1 MAYAN
6 QQNSLQYENRQQ
18 IEEIKQEI
26 LQSHQTN
33 QREYIELSKKFQDN
47 AEGNQI
53 QTMAARTGSMN
64 DDGTVSYDLTGTNM
78 QS

>member
-6 QQNSLQYENRQQ
+6 QQNALQYENQQQ

-47 AEGNQI
+47 AQGNQI
-53 QTMAARTGSMN
+53 QT
-64 DDGTVSYDLTGTNM
+64 
-78 QS
+78 